1 MFQIKINSTT
11 GSEIVSTADVKL
23 YSRIDTTADDNL
35 IADMIKQAR
44 IWCENYIG
52 QDIVAK
58 NRTVYLGA
66 LDRRFSLPF
75 PPIAS
80 VSSVTVDGTSATYKT
95 YGLDDLE
102 VGLNELPAKEVKIT
116 YVTAGQ
122 DDELLKQ
129 AILQL
134 VNTYY
139 DNRSDFNVMQ
149 GVSFVEVPSNVK
161 SILDSYKKVFI

>member
-58 NRTVYLGA
+58 PNGLFGRIGTDVSVCH
-66 LDRRFSLPF
+66 F
-75 PPIAS
+75 PIAS

-122 DDELLKQ
+122 DDEL
-129 AILQL
+129 
-134 VNTYY
+134 
-139 DNRSDFNVMQ
+139 
-149 GVSFVEVPSNVK
+149 
-161 SILDSYKKVFI
+161 